1 MLWRGKRNYFTS
13 RIGAFQR
20 RRLHQDWHHEWR
32 ANTVCLYFDRNS
44 PILPESSTNENRSQ
58 PSTWPDFQY
67 AKFATADLY
76 LQLKESSFSIMEEV
90 TVCSGRST
98 IWHSKRKFQVHL
110 SLTKE
115 TASVDEVQMM
125 LEQQLGFNVILLDAK
140 HLPVMSRETTK
151 GLFSVKYKKKHNYAN
166 Y

>member
-1 MLWRGKRNYFTS
+1 
-13 RIGAFQR
+13 
-20 RRLHQDWHHEWR
+20 
-32 ANTVCLYFDRNS
+32 
-44 PILPESSTNENRSQ
+44 
-58 PSTWPDFQY
+58 
-67 AKFATADLY
+67 
-76 LQLKESSFSIMEEV
+76 MEEV

-151 GLFSVKYKKKHNYAN
+151 GLFSVKYKKKPIIMQITKYQLKIIKKYHSFLLNLSKSAPPKLIPKTSSN
-166 Y
+166 HRLESAGLIGL